1 MAALLKDAVMKG
13 GLRAK
18 LGGLLLKPALKKY
31 MAKRLDYSEYG
42 GAPLLGI
49 RGALLICHGA
59 SKARA
64 IKNAIRMARD
74 VCSERL
80 DEVVAETLSKMNL
93 KEQE

>member
-1 MAALLKDAVMKG
+1 MASALIILSTA
-13 GLRAK
+13 A
-18 LGGLLLKPALKKY
+18 
-31 MAKRLDYSEYG
+31 RLFWESEGTPYL
-42 GAPLLGI
+42 P
-49 RGALLICHGA
+49 RRV
-59 SKARA
+59 KARA

>member
-1 MAALLKDAVMKG
+1 
-13 GLRAK
+13 
-18 LGGLLLKPALKKY
+18 
-31 MAKRLDYSEYG
+31 MAKRLDFSEDG